1 MTGRLVG
8 LDIAR
13 GIAILGTLATN
24 IWIFSHP
31 GGMLGYLDSPTTPGA
46 AHWQHTLEAVLQHLA
61 NGKFLGLLTLM
72 FGIGLAIQA
81 QAAARRG
88 RAWPGPYPWRAA
100 ILFLDGLL
108 HYLLVVEFDVLM
120 GYALTGAIAAHV
132 IAGSPRA
139 QRIWIGVTAGLH
151 GLLVAWLT
159 LGLWLGEAGNLG
171 GTPTPNPYRDGT
183 WWDLV
188 LLRIDNAALFRFEPV
203 FLLLLG
209 IAMFTLGN
217 RLYHAGLFEPAGD
230 NGAALRRR
238 LMAIGA
244 LAAPVDLALGLH
256 DPAWLFATRYGTA
269 PLVALGLLGLIAH
282 CTVRYREPG
291 DTGWAGRRLAE
302 LGRVALSG
310 YVLQNVIASVLFYG
324 WGLNLGAAPPNW
336 RLPLTLAG
344 WLLTSVIVLAAAH
357 LWLRRWPRG
366 PLEWLWARGYGL
378 LAREQGA
385 VGRDA
390 AACPEAAARP
400 AATNRLAQPEPE
412 ATMAPCP
419 TPTHHTHHPRH
430 TQEPNPTRSPSR
442 R

>member
-1 MTGRLVG
+1 MRGRLVG

-24 IWIFSHP
+24 IWIVSHP

-46 AHWQHTLEAVLQHLA
+46 APWQHSLEAVLQQLA

-120 GYALTGAIAAHV
+120 GYAVTGAIAAYV
-132 IAGSPRA
+132 IVGSPRA

-171 GTPTPNPYRDGT
+171 GTPNPNPYRDGT

-188 LLRIDNAALFRFEPV
+188 LLRLDHAALFRFEPV

-217 RLYHAGLFEPAGD
+217 RLYRAGLFDPAA
-230 NGAALRRR
+230 GAALRRR
-238 LMAIGA
+238 LMVLGA

-269 PLVALGLLGLIAH
+269 PIVALGLLGLIAH
-282 CTVRYREPG
+282 CTVQYTEPG
-291 DTGWAGRRLAE
+291 EAGWAGRRLAE

-324 WGLNLGAAPPNW
+324 WGLNLGAAPASW

-344 WLLTSVIVLAAAH
+344 WLITSALVLAAAH

-378 LAREQGA
+378 LVREPAVAR
-385 VGRDA
+385 
-390 AACPEAAARP
+390 PEGAARP
-400 AATNRLAQPEPE
+400 AATNRLAQHEPE
-412 ATMAPCP
+412 ARMASCP
-419 TPTHHTHHPRH
+419 TPTRHTHHPRH
-430 TQEPNPTRSPSR
+430 TQQPNPTRSPYR

>member
-1 MTGRLVG
+1 
-8 LDIAR
+8 
-13 GIAILGTLATN
+13 
-24 IWIFSHP
+24 
-31 GGMLGYLDSPTTPGA
+31 ML
-46 AHWQHTLEAVLQHLA
+46 QQLA

-120 GYALTGAIAAHV
+120 GYAVTGAIAAYV
-132 IAGSPRA
+132 IVGSPRA

-171 GTPTPNPYRDGT
+171 GTPNPNPYRDGT

-188 LLRIDNAALFRFEPV
+188 LLRLDHAALFRFEPV

-217 RLYHAGLFEPAGD
+217 RLYRAGLFDPAA
-230 NGAALRRR
+230 GAALRRR
-238 LMAIGA
+238 HMVLGA

-269 PLVALGLLGLIAH
+269 PIVALGLLGLIAH
-282 CTVRYREPG
+282 CTVQYTEPG
-291 DTGWAGRRLAE
+291 EAGWAGRRLAE

-324 WGLNLGAAPPNW
+324 WGLNLGAAPASW

-344 WLLTSVIVLAAAH
+344 WLITSALVLAAAH

-378 LAREQGA
+378 LVR
-385 VGRDA
+385 
-390 AACPEAAARP
+390 EAAAAGP
-400 AATNRLAQPEPE
+400 DAGGATNRLAQPEPE
-412 ATMAPCP
+412 ATMASCP
-419 TPTHHTHHPRH
+419 SLTHHSRSR
-430 TQEPNPTRSPSR
+430 NPAPLPSR
-442 R
+442 RRPSRR